1 MTDPKCQGPGRKL
14 RLRSALF
21 QSALDESPALRGLLL
36 RYTLA
41 FRLQVSQTAACNGN
55 HTLHQRLARWLLIA
69 QDRAEGDEFAMT
81 QEFMALML
89 CVHRPSVTLVAKA
102 LQQAGFIRYGNGR
115 VAVVNRAGLEA
126 AACECHGVVRQ
137 QFERLLGTARG

>member
-1 MTDPKCQGPGRKL
+1 VTDPKCQGPGRKL

-69 QDRAEGDEFAMT
+69 QDRAEGDEFSMT
-81 QEFMALML
+81 QEFMAVVL

-102 LQQAGFIRYGNGR
+102 LQQVGLVRYGKGR
-115 VAVVNRAGLEA
+115 VTVLDRAGLEA
-126 AACECHGVVRQ
+126 AACECHRAVRRR
-137 QFERLLGTARG
+137 FEELPGTARG